1 MRKKLYKAVA
11 FALTLAVS
19 LTANMTAFA
28 GNWQQ
33 SETGWWWQNDD
44 GSWPANTWKWLD
56 GNHDNIA
63 ECYYFDGNGYMLANT
78 TTPDGYTVNENG
90 AWTVNGVVQT
100 QILNVSGPSNG
111 SSGGSNGGPG
121 GGSGSTG
128 NTTASGSVDIKA
140 AGYTDG
146 ISNIALEMLTASRAD
161 LEAKYGKET
170 VVLEAR
176 GMANYQYENIP
187 QFKLRYEMYVED
199 NADTYKSGAELIA
212 AGGDTTVYA
221 RPTDVLENMN
231 TNDVNDDIL
240 NDWAS
245 KHGHVYAN
253 GGYHH
258 KISKHGFWYTSYYIA
273 VQN

>member
-1 MRKKLYKAVA
+1 MRMKKL
-11 FALTLAVS
+11 
-19 LTANMTAFA
+19 MTAVLA
-28 GNWQQ
+28 ATMVLGTTMTSMAASWQQ
-33 SETGWWWQNDD
+33 NAIGWWWQNDD

-56 GNHDNIA
+56 GNRDNIA

-170 VVLEAR
+170 VRTDAR
-176 GMANYQYENIP
+176 GVKDYQYANLP
-187 QFKLRYEMYVED
+187 QLFVRYIVGVED
-199 NADTYKSGAELIA
+199 NANTYKSGAELIA
-212 AGGDTTVYA
+212 SGGDTFVYA
-221 RPTDVLENMN
+221 RPAEVLENMS
-231 TNDVNDDIL
+231 TNDVDDDIL
-240 NDWAS
+240 NAWAS
-245 KHGHVYAN
+245 
-253 GGYHH
+253 GYGYMHTTAGWH
-258 KISKHGFWYTSYYIA
+258 TDDHGFSYMGYLIQ
-273 VQN
+273 VKF